1 MDTDSF
7 VMSLSKPLDEL
18 VLPGRES
25 VWEAEKPKWFV
36 MDPDCPDQQRE
47 PGVFHFFIITLIE
60 YLNIELFVSGLLK
73 EEFRLNNGAGVF
85 LSPKCYFMEDTVSGQ
100 VKKALKG
107 INSGTDIRY
116 ENFVDTL
123 YNNSSIMREQN
134 RLRRHRTQYSMELQ
148 SNIKKS
154 LNSIYYKMKV
164 SDDFVSCSPH
174 TNQNGEFL

>member
-1 MDTDSF
+1 MID
-7 VMSLSKPLDEL
+7 L
-18 VLPGRES
+18 
-25 VWEAEKPKWFV
+25 
-36 MDPDCPDQQRE
+36 
-47 PGVFHFFIITLIE
+47 
-60 YLNIELFVSGLLK
+60 LNIEIFDSGLLK
-73 EEFRLNNGAGVF
+73 EEFRLDNGAGVF
-85 LSPKCYFMEDTVSGQ
+85 LSPKCYFMEDKISGQ

-107 INSGTDIRY
+107 INSQTNIRY
-116 ENFVDTL
+116 ENFIDTL

-164 SDDFVSCSPH
+164 SDDFISCSPH

>member
-1 MDTDSF
+1 LNT
-7 VMSLSKPLDEL
+7 EL
-18 VLPGRES
+18 C
-25 VWEAEKPKWFV
+25 
-36 MDPDCPDQQRE
+36 D
-47 PGVFHFFIITLIE
+47 
-60 YLNIELFVSGLLK
+60 SGLLK
-73 EEFRLNNGAGVF
+73 EEFRLDNGAGVF
-85 LSPKCYFMEDTVSGQ
+85 LSPKCYFMEDKISGQ

-107 INSGTDIRY
+107 INSQTDIRY
-116 ENFVDTL
+116 EHFIDTL

-164 SDDFVSCSPH
+164 SDDFISCSPH